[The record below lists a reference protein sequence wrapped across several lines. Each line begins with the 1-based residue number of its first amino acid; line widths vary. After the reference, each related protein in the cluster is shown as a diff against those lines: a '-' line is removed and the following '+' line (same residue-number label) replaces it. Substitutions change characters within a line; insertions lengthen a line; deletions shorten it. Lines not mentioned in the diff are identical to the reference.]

1 MPKKPAKKTG
11 AAQESAD
18 DFEDEI
24 LSRFLVD
31 KNDNIRGESIGI
43 EGTNLIIKHKNKFY
57 IIPRK
62 AVKLVGKKLVLKRKV
77 DWVAALAKGK
87 GWKKEELDPLWGKKT
102 EKKKSKPTGKKKP
115 SKKGKGKATVSKK
128 KSTPKKH
135 GTLKT
140 SRSSE
145 DKSSKKKPS
154 SKNKSSS
161 KKKKSGKGK

>member
-43 EGTNLIIKHKNKFY
+43 EGPNLIIKHKNKFY

-102 EKKKSKPTGKKKP
+102 EKKRSKPAGKKKP
-115 SKKGKGKATVSKK
+115 SKKGKSTASKK
-128 KSTPKKH
+128 KSSPK
-135 GTLKT
+135 
-140 SRSSE
+140 E
-145 DKSSKKKPS
+145 KPS
-154 SKNKSSS
+154 TKKKSSS
-161 KKKKSGKGK
+161 KKTEKSKSKSGSKKKSSKGK